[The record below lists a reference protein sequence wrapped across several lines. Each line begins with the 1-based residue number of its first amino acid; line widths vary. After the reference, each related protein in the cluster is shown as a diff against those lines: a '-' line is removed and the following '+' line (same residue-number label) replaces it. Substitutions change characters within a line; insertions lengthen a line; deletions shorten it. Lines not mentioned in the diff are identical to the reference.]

1 MLGSDSGDDSQPFRQ
16 FDVGDRSPALAIV
29 ESVACV
35 TNRDSLDLFPLA
47 SRIDAEAL
55 EQLVASTDDVSI
67 RFEYEGVEIKVDGS
81 GTITI
86 LNRTL

>member
-1 MLGSDSGDDSQPFRQ
+1 MLGSDSGDDSWTSRQ
-16 FDVGDRSPALAIV
+16 FDVGDRSPAVAIV
-29 ESVACV
+29 ESVARV

-67 RFEYEGVEIKVDGS
+67 RFEYEGVEVEVDGS

>member
-1 MLGSDSGDDSQPFRQ
+1 MLGSDSGDDSQTSRQ
-16 FDVGDRSPALAIV
+16 FDIGDRSPALAIV
-29 ESVACV
+29 ESVARV

-55 EQLVASTDDVSI
+55 EQLVASTDNVSI
-67 RFEYEGVEIKVDGS
+67 RFEYEGVEVVVDGS

-86 LNRTL
+86 TNGDI